1 MPPASQVSYVLVT
14 RYVTQSRGAFKSS
27 FTVDTYPTFQQA
39 KAAMLGADLQ
49 AMAKNYRTRKD
60 ETLVDVRLEI
70 SRRSAKGEKRITLRS
85 LGTKPW
91 RYS

>member
-1 MPPASQVSYVLVT
+1 
-14 RYVTQSRGAFKSS
+14 
-27 FTVDTYPTFQQA
+27 
-39 KAAMLGADLQ
+39 MLGADLQ
-49 AMAKNYRTRKD
+49 VMAKNYRTRKD